1 MLFRSIKP
9 HRDIAKFEGKTVH
22 FVDGESIEVD
32 TVVCATGYYVSIPFL
47 PKGLVPVKNG
57 NLAEVYA
64 GSVLPNYKN
73 IYVFGTQQV
82 RYGVGPLITPAAK
95 LLARMMKMQDEM
107 ELPIG
112 LVIKES
118 GGRVPDSHLIDPIAS
133 LRRLKIANWTLPLL
147 IRKERRM
154 RPRFKDIVLPQS
166 PVTNVDPSMQV
177 Y

>member
-1 MLFRSIKP
+1 
-9 HRDIAKFEGKTVH
+9 
-22 FVDGESIEVD
+22 
-32 TVVCATGYYVSIPFL
+32 
-47 PKGLVPVKNG
+47 
-57 NLAEVYA
+57 VYA

-154 RPRFKDIVLPQS
+154 RPRFKNIVLPQS